1 VALLAINSASLEGL
15 GPAFT
20 SLDHALTGSGSAL
33 PALLAPSGGCRLG
46 SRIHQIRSR
55 RNRRANQRSQDG
67 RCIAW
72 AHGGGLTCPCTA
84 KSDEDIHSIAS
95 RLLLD
100 SINQNDNNT
109 CWLPTRCVPLE
120 RLHNAATGAQSAH
133 ADKLCRPVS
142 TRARTCWSKLA
153 RRRSCDNASVISGRS
168 RCDLSGARRRGRGD

>member
-1 VALLAINSASLEGL
+1 VALLAIDSASLEGL

-67 RCIAW
+67 RRIAW
-72 AHGGGLTCPCTA
+72 AHGGGAWHAPALQ

-95 RLLLD
+95 GLLLD

-133 ADKLCRPVS
+133 ADKLLPSRFYEGADVLEQACKE
-142 TRARTCWSKLA
+142 AKL
-153 RRRSCDNASVISGRS
+153 
-168 RCDLSGARRRGRGD
+168 